1 MEYAYN
7 LSFIITNLIMGIYRN
22 LIKQIY
28 KSYRSN
34 KALKNYLITVAKAN
48 FSSLSFAPGEKKEL
62 LI

>member
-1 MEYAYN
+1 
-7 LSFIITNLIMGIYRN
+7 MGIYRN

-48 FSSLSFAPGEKKEL
+48 FNSLSLAPGEKKEL